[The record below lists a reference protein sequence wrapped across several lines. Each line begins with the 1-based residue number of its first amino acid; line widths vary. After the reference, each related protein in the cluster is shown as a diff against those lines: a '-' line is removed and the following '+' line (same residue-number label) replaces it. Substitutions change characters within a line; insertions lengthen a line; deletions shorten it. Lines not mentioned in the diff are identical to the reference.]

1 MSVLTRSGNLAAAA
15 LLHNRVYQLYD
26 FRGSACEVP
35 MELVL
40 FDDTAFLDGEKLYFV
55 YFDPVLRCV
64 QYNYGKGAASRSG
77 SLFFSDDFLTIL
89 GAIQGADGQLRQV
102 MGGSKPL
109 KYQAVAKDS
118 SGNEQQHRLELG
130 TRQGKQM
137 IEPYYKLD
145 DVDITSTTAIV
156 KVDPGTKETTIVKV
170 TDPVGFGPY
179 DNVSFTIVLRYDG
192 KRFTGT
198 YTENSCIYGPIKYT
212 FTGRATEESL
222 QTARA
227 NDRQWKARDGAGLER
242 CPHPSRFSQEV
253 RDAIPLAGEATLL
266 ELLNIN
272 PVEIVSSG
280 GQQVTIDHA
289 QETAGKY
296 FQDILTSYLEE
307 PYVTEFFGG
316 KPALPANVQKISDTY
331 AAFYKKH
338 VADNMAQI
346 LYDNCRTGGSQA
358 QTDACNRIRIQTVK
372 NHWKTVG
379 IDDPDYTKQTDAL
392 YLEGYRDGVMSI
404 QPYLK
409 DGVKWAE
416 QLAGYLMSSDFL
428 DQWRVQVASL
438 MFDHVKERI
447 YGFYSKL
454 LVLDG
459 SAEGQKR
466 AQTVVHTML
475 GSIIYVGGSI
485 SVYTEENQD
494 VITELLAAQVEELA
508 GKEEL
513 PEKLKEYAQ
522 FYQDTVATFGS
533 AHIFAGMLFKEIADL
548 TKKSSVAAEASEAE
562 LSGEAGEEMTKDNP
576 GWKETWKKH
585 FAIAKPAIGMLVS
598 AGAAAFMLYSM
609 VTTAQKEKME
619 PKDVV
624 AELSMGELVLMS
636 LLKAGQNLMDTKIGT
651 WLAEKLSASTSGF
664 AKFAESFS
672 KWFTKEG
679 VAADNIFSKLFGKN
693 SRVFCQRFLGPV
705 VILTGVVLGGFMLA
719 DAVKRGQD
727 YEIVLDSLNLVMMV
741 GELVSWGLAMFG
753 FSWAGPLGCV
763 FAAAGFVVMII
774 QFLWG
779 LISPPKGPVEEYVDR
794 VLVPAN
800 LADAA

>member
-1 MSVLTRSGNLAAAA
+1 MSVLTRSGNLAAAT

-26 FRGSACEVP
+26 FCGGAEKKP

-64 QYNYGKGAASRSG
+64 HYNYGKGAASRSG

-89 GAIQGADGQLRQV
+89 GTIQGADGRLRQV
-102 MGGSKPL
+102 MGGSKAL

-118 SGNEQQHRLELG
+118 NGNEQQHSLEFG
-130 TRQGKQM
+130 TRQGKQI

-145 DVDITSTTAIV
+145 EVDITTSTAIT
-156 KVDPGTKETTIVKV
+156 KVDLSTMETTIVKV
-170 TDPVGFGPY
+170 INPIGIGPY
-179 DNVSFTIVLRYDG
+179 DNVSFAIILSYDG
-192 KRFTGT
+192 KRFKGT
-198 YTENSCIYGPIKYT
+198 YTENNCIYGPIEYT
-212 FTGRATEESL
+212 FIGRATEESRR
-222 QTARA
+222 TAWA
-227 NDRQWKARDGAGLER
+227 DDRQWKARDGEGLER
-242 CPHPSRFSQEV
+242 CPHPSRISQEV
-253 RDAIPLAGEATLL
+253 RDAIPLAGETTLL

-272 PVEIVSSG
+272 PVEFVSSG

-289 QETAGKY
+289 QETAGNY
-296 FQDILTSYLEE
+296 FQDILTTYLEE

-316 KPALPANVQKISDTY
+316 KPALPPNVQKISSTY
-331 AAFYKKH
+331 ASFYKKH

-372 NHWKTVG
+372 DHWKTVG
-379 IDDPDYTKQTDAL
+379 TDDPDYTKQADAL

-409 DGVKWAE
+409 DGVEWAK
-416 QLAGYLMSSDFL
+416 QLADYLMSSDFL

-438 MFDHVKERI
+438 MFDNVKERI

-475 GSIIYVGGSI
+475 GSILYVGGSI

-494 VITELLAAQVEELA
+494 VMTELLAAQVEELA
-508 GKEEL
+508 GKEDL
-513 PEKLKEYAQ
+513 PEELKEYAQ
-522 FYQDTVATFGS
+522 FYKDTVATFAS
-533 AHIFAGMLFKEIADL
+533 AYIFTGELVKRIADL
-548 TKKSSVAAEASEAE
+548 AKKTPVAAEASEAE
-562 LSGEAGEEMTKDNP
+562 LSGEAAQEMTRDNP
-576 GWKETWKKH
+576 GWKEVWKKYS
-585 FAIAKPAIGMLVS
+585 AIAKPAVKALAS

-609 VTTAQKEKME
+609 ITTAQKEKLE
-619 PKDVV
+619 PKDIVL
-624 AELSMGELVLMS
+624 ELSMGELVLAS
-636 LLKAGQNLMDTKIGT
+636 LLKVGENLMDTKIGT

-693 SRVFCQRFLGPV
+693 SRVFCQRFLGPA

-719 DAVKRGQD
+719 DAIKRGQD

-753 FSWAGPLGCV
+753 FSWAGPLGV
-763 FAAAGFVVMII
+763 AFAAAGFVVMII
-774 QFLWG
+774 QFIWG
-779 LISPPKGPVEEYVDR
+779 LISPPKGPVEEYVDC